1 MYNSKFFKQREF
13 ACKCGCGYGL
23 KDGDVSEELLQKLDQ
38 AREEAGVPF
47 VIRSGCRC
55 AKHNSSDRVK
65 GAKESAHLTGMAAD
79 IAVNDR
85 NKAIIEA
92 VLRKHFV
99 RIGIGAKNFIH
110 VDVDHQKAHQGE
122 FRYA

>member
-1 MYNSKFFKQREF
+1 MYNAKFFKQGEF

-23 KDGDVSEELLQKLDQ
+23 KDGDVSEELLQKLDK
-38 AREEAGVPF
+38 AREEAGVAF

-79 IAVNDR
+79 IATPAANR
-85 NKAIIEA
+85 QAIETA
-92 VLRKHFV
+92 LRKHFV
-99 RIGIGAKNFIH
+99 RIGIAGSFIH